1 MTFPRFD
8 GGGRGL
14 AEQFS
19 GLPID
24 MRQVIC
30 PVARGNAAGMNLDWL
45 VSEFYDQHCVG
56 CQRRRPTG
64 EVPSLATVMEA
75 RKAEAAAAAEAER
88 QAIARQHREWE
99 QRGER
104 RRAVVAGADPAMA
117 GVLSDMAVTDN
128 EPGTPVDHAA
138 VRDALGRLTA
148 LADRAPDT
156 FTSTVVELAVELV
169 EHVGVTSLLGP
180 LRHLARCRADFRPVV
195 LSAAL
200 NALRAGPVVEA
211 GQCIADLSGCLDNAS
226 LDRAM
231 IWSLI
236 VLAGE
241 PADGLP
247 FRRATGSAARDP
259 SGLRAAVDAAP
270 QLVVAVLRDM
280 LPPPARRST
289 LVVPPGTGGQAEN
302 DPAGEF
308 GRICAA
314 NAVCALAGTH
324 PAVAS
329 QVTETLITNLGASYG
344 DDFIDNQP
352 VVSVQAAL
360 STMLVLGV
368 GDVITRLER
377 VGRGQRD
384 P

>member
-1 MTFPRFD
+1 MSDRLEGELERAYALGRANQTTIELARRHCLDMTFPRFD

-30 PVARGNAAGMNLDWL
+30 PVARGNAAGMNLGWL

-75 RKAEAAAAAEAER
+75 RNAEATAAAEAER
-88 QAIARQHREWE
+88 QAAARQHREWE

-104 RRAVVAGADPAMA
+104 RRAVVVGADPSMA
-117 GVLSDMAVTDN
+117 GALSDMAVTDH

-169 EHVGVTSLLGP
+169 EHVGVTPLLGP
-180 LRHLARCRADFRPVV
+180 LRHLARRRADFRPVV

-200 NALRAGPVVEA
+200 NALRAGPWW
-211 GQCIADLSGCLDNAS
+211 
-226 LDRAM
+226 R
-231 IWSLI
+231 
-236 VLAGE
+236 LAGAS
-241 PADGLP
+241 PI
-247 FRRATGSAARDP
+247 SM
-259 SGLRAAVDAAP
+259 
-270 QLVVAVLRDM
+270 VAW
-280 LPPPARRST
+280 
-289 LVVPPGTGGQAEN
+289 
-302 DPAGEF
+302 
-308 GRICAA
+308 
-314 NAVCALAGTH
+314 
-324 PAVAS
+324 
-329 QVTETLITNLGASYG
+329 
-344 DDFIDNQP
+344 
-352 VVSVQAAL
+352 
-360 STMLVLGV
+360 
-368 GDVITRLER
+368 ITRAWT
-377 VGRGQRD
+377 G